1 MKNKLFILIMVI
13 YLSSV
18 LFSSVINQPN
28 NGQSFNIGSNVTFEW
43 TGGPSEAISRWMFPD
58 GNISVP
64 GFSSYSLITHRL
76 KRVGTYKTTVEYDYG
91 TTMYDNVTINVL
103 ENRGI
108 ASSNDTYIVG
118 IPIKF
123 STYSFNTPSQIRWLM
138 GDDTSTMG
146 SDNFTHT
153 YSKPGTYKVRA
164 YDFNG
169 DTNSTPVVF
178 YVTVSENKYISVS
191 PSIPYAGLLLTF
203 TAVNFNTPN
212 NIKWDMGDGTILSVN
227 KITTNKRA
235 RILSGN
241 RVQYTYD
248 TPGNYFIKAYD
259 DNGTQDTPVSL
270 SLGVVMPNRQ
280 IVYLPEG
287 NIRVDQP
294 VYLGATG
301 FLTTVIDWDFGD
313 GVLSPGDS
321 TNVLHRFQ
329 QEGTWIVKAKDSTIN
344 HTPIEKAIVILPENR
359 SLVLSAPEIRV
370 NTPIQISALNFR
382 GDLILWD
389 FGDGIKESS
398 GHTVNHTY
406 ERGGTFIIKAR
417 DENGE
422 STKDFTST
430 IIVRGI
436 SDEVNIEIAEIK
448 LDNGK
453 YYKIVPKNS
462 KEIRAV
468 LKMKMRGTGTVSGY
482 WLVDGNP
489 FEFFNELS
497 VQGELKEISTNTIP
511 GLPTMNPGVHT
522 VSVVLTNPTEVQLN
536 FPVLR
541 YFVLASETKME
552 TSSPKDGFVVKEK
565 EIPEFSWKEPKG
577 GSKYKIGF
585 SNYIYPLLMNESSI
599 SWVDVDSVLKYK
611 PSKTL
616 WNKISRNKWTY
627 WKVKAFDTNGQF
639 IAESDIQEIKVVIA
653 KAEISLNGI
662 TDLDGN
668 KVSIVNGIVNSNKKN
683 LLVNGS
689 IKYKG
694 HSKYIVL
701 RIYSGDQLIDQLLFR
716 DVKKNEIRTFESSI
730 PNDKKN
736 TKIKFEVL
744 KTSSPSVIIG
754 IKGLILKNK

>member
-1 MKNKLFILIMVI
+1 MKYKIFFLIFLTITLM
-13 YLSSV
+13 
-18 LFSSVINQPN
+18 LFSTINPPT
-28 NGQSFNIGSNVTFEW
+28 NGQSFNIGDNVSFTW
-43 TGGPSEAISRWMFPD
+43 SPVSVDTLNRWLFPD
-58 GNISVP
+58 KIIIPTGP
-64 GFSSYSLITHRL
+64 PYSSDTQVHQV
-76 KRVGTYKTTVEYDYG
+76 KTVGAYIVKAEWSTG
-91 TTMYDNVTINVL
+91 TDSITINVI
-103 ENRGI
+103 ETRSITTVGT
-108 ASSNDTYIVG
+108 TYTAG
-118 IPIKF
+118 TPIKF
-123 STYSFNTPSQIRWLM
+123 QAHDFSSPLVVRWVM
-138 GDDTSTMG
+138 GDGTNEIKTSNY
-146 SDNFTHT
+146 SHT
-153 YSKPGTYKVRA
+153 YTKPGTYTVKA
-164 YDFNG
+164 YDFSG
-169 DTNSTPVVF
+169 DTNSTPVTF
-178 YVTVSENKYISVS
+178 QITVSESKYITVS

-203 TAVNFNTPN
+203 TAVNFDTPN
-212 NIKWDMGDGTILSVN
+212 NIKWNMGDGTILSLN

-248 TPGNYFIKAYD
+248 TPGNYLIKAYD
-259 DNGTQDTPVSL
+259 NNGTQDTPVSL

-329 QEGTWIVKAKDSTIN
+329 QAGTWIIKAKDSTIN

-359 SLVLSAPEIRV
+359 SLVISAPEVRV
-370 NTPIQISALNFR
+370 KTPVQISALNFR
-382 GDLILWD
+382 GDLIFWD

-406 ERGGTFIIKAR
+406 ERGGTFTIKAR

-422 STKDFTST
+422 SEKEFKASV
-430 IIVRGI
+430 IVRGV
-436 SDEVNIEIAEIK
+436 SDELNIEIAEIK

-497 VQGELKEISTNTIP
+497 VQGELKEISTNAIP

-522 VSVVLTNPTEVQLN
+522 VSVVLTNPTEVQLS

-552 TSSPKDGFVVKEK
+552 TLSPKDGFVVKEK

-599 SWVDVDSVLKYK
+599 NWVDVDSFLKYK

-639 IAESDIQEIKVVIA
+639 IAESDIQDIKVVIA

-694 HSKYIVL
+694 HSQYIVL
-701 RIYSGDQLIDQLLFR
+701 RIYSGDKLIDQLLFR
-716 DVKKNEIRTFESSI
+716 DVKKDEIRTFESSI